1 MVGRGGRRR
10 GGAGGGGVV
19 VLVVAVT
26 LVGGPGVLHGAEEDA
41 SGIVAQDVF
50 LAADSGTMAHAFGVL
65 LAEAAV
71 ADGAGP
77 VEVGETFDVGPANAV
92 GVGLGVDVAAD
103 GAGSPL
109 VDGEPL
115 AFDCVPLFCC

>member
-1 MVGRGGRRR
+1 M
-10 GGAGGGGVV
+10 
-19 VLVVAVT
+19 
-26 LVGGPGVLHGAEEDA
+26 LHGAEEDA

-77 VEVGETFDVGPANAV
+77 VEVGEAFDVSPACAV
-92 GVGLGVDVAAD
+92 GVGGGVDVAAE
-103 GAGSPL
+103 GAG
-109 VDGEPL
+109 G
-115 AFDCVPLFCC
+115 AIG